1 MTDDDLMTMVRNSFT
16 PVHVTTS
23 VEQITRR
30 GRAQR
35 HAHRPAEPSVPTLPS
50 QPVAAAQ
57 RRDAHLVIV
66 LDIHPSALPSGT
78 GLQLASTLTLL
89 PPVTTN
95 GGTQRTAHT
104 SVATDLVYASPQCTG

>member
-1 MTDDDLMTMVRNSFT
+1 
-16 PVHVTTS
+16 
-23 VEQITRR
+23 
-30 GRAQR
+30 
-35 HAHRPAEPSVPTLPS
+35 VPTLPS

-66 LDIHPSALPSGT
+66 LDIHPSAMPSGT